1 MKNNV
6 TCPACGY
13 DNDFYRSICSSCKN
27 YLRERVV
34 NIDLWSTFSLLIENP
49 VKAFS
54 NIIFA
59 EHKNFIL
66 FLIPLYAV
74 KLLIVIRWVSLITLG
89 DFSPDVDIALSYL
102 IVFAAVFIYLI
113 LFAYAGKIAW
123 GIGGLSTRFKDNL
136 AVIIYSQL
144 LFTFSLLILFPL
156 EILILG
162 NYLFSVNPSP
172 FQIKGTIAFIFFSV
186 ELLVIFWSLLL
197 LLKGIHVSTK
207 SFIASILTML
217 IFILFLT
224 LIVIILSKIVFTF

>member
-27 YLRERVV
+27 YLRVRVV
-34 NIDLWSTFSLLIENP
+34 NIDFWSTLSLLIENP
-49 VKAFS
+49 VKAFR
-54 NIIFA
+54 NIVFA

-66 FLIPLYAV
+66 FLIPLYAL
-74 KLLIVIRWVSLITLG
+74 KLLIVTRWVSLITLG
-89 DFSPDVDIALSYL
+89 DFNPDVDIAFSYL
-102 IVFAAVFIYLI
+102 IVFAAALIYFI

-123 GIGGLSTRFKDNL
+123 GIRGLKTRFKDDL
-136 AVIIYSQL
+136 AIIVYSQL
-144 LFTFSLLILFPL
+144 LFTCSLLILFPL

-172 FQIKGTIAFIFFSV
+172 FQIKGTIAFIFFSA
-186 ELLVIFWSLLL
+186 ELLVIFWSFLLL
-197 LLKGIHVSTK
+197 FKGIHVSTK
-207 SFIASILTML
+207 SVKATVLTTL
-217 IFILFLT
+217 IFILFLI